1 MEENI
6 KKHVGMVVEEGG
18 QILIA
23 FRPETIKF
31 ISDTLQITEGDV
43 VLIEEGED
51 ADSSDPTIFIN
62 KLK

>member
-1 MEENI
+1 MEENL

-43 VLIEEGED
+43 VLIESGEEMD
-51 ADSSDPTIFIN
+51 TNDPTIYIN

>member
-1 MEENI
+1 MEENL
-6 KKHVGMVVEEGG
+6 KQHVGMVVEEGG

-31 ISDTLQITEGDV
+31 ISDTLNITDGDV
-43 VLIEEGED
+43 VLIEDGETMETN
-51 ADSSDPTIFIN
+51 DPTIYIN

>member
-1 MEENI
+1 VEENL
-6 KKHVGMVVEEGG
+6 KQHVGMVVEEGG

-31 ISDTLQITEGDV
+31 ISDTLNITDGDV
-43 VLIEEGED
+43 VLIEKSED
-51 ADSSDPTIFIN
+51 LDMEAPSIVIN

>member
-1 MEENI
+1 MEENL

-31 ISDTLQITEGDV
+31 ISETLQITEGDV

>member
-1 MEENI
+1 MEENL

-43 VLIEEGED
+43 VLIEDGETMETN
-51 ADSSDPTIFIN
+51 DPTIYIN

>member
-1 MEENI
+1 VEENL

-31 ISDTLQITEGDV
+31 ISETLKITEGDV
-43 VLIEEGED
+43 VLIESGEEMD
-51 ADSSDPTIFIN
+51 TNDPTIYIN

>member
-1 MEENI
+1 MEENL

-31 ISDTLQITEGDV
+31 ISETLQITEGDV
-43 VLIEEGED
+43 VLIEDGETMETN
-51 ADSSDPTIFIN
+51 DPTIYIN

>member
-1 MEENI
+1 MEENL

-31 ISDTLQITEGDV
+31 ISETLQITEGDV
-43 VLIEEGED
+43 VLIESGDEMD
-51 ADSSDPTIFIN
+51 TNDPTIYIN

>member
-1 MEENI
+1 VEENL

>member
-1 MEENI
+1 VEENL

-43 VLIEEGED
+43 VLIEDGETMETN
-51 ADSSDPTIFIN
+51 DPTIYIN

>member
-1 MEENI
+1 MEENL

>member
-1 MEENI
+1 VEENL

-31 ISDTLQITEGDV
+31 ISETLQITEGDV
-43 VLIEEGED
+43 VLIESGEEMD
-51 ADSSDPTIFIN
+51 TNDPTIYIN

>member
-1 MEENI
+1 MEENL
-6 KKHVGMVVEEGG
+6 KKHLGMVVEESG

-43 VLIEEGED
+43 VLIESGEEMD
-51 ADSSDPTIFIN
+51 TNDPTIYIN

>member
-1 MEENI
+1 VEENL

-31 ISDTLQITEGDV
+31 ISETLQITEGDV

>member
-1 MEENI
+1 MEENL
-6 KKHVGMVVEEGG
+6 KKHLGMVVEESG

-43 VLIEEGED
+43 VLIEDGVD
-51 ADSSDPTIFIN
+51 MDTNDPTIYIN

>member
-1 MEENI
+1 MEENL

-31 ISDTLQITEGDV
+31 ISETLQITEGDV
-43 VLIEEGED
+43 VLIEKGED

>member
-1 MEENI
+1 MEENL
-6 KKHVGMVVEEGG
+6 KKHVGMVVEESG

>member
-1 MEENI
+1 MEENL

-31 ISDTLQITEGDV
+31 ISDTLNITDGDV
-43 VLIEEGED
+43 VLIEDGETMETN
-51 ADSSDPTIFIN
+51 DPTIYIN

>member
-1 MEENI
+1 MEENL
-6 KKHVGMVVEEGG
+6 KKHVGMVVEESG

-43 VLIEEGED
+43 VLIESGEEMD
-51 ADSSDPTIFIN
+51 TNDPTIYIN

>member
-1 MEENI
+1 VEENL
-6 KKHVGMVVEEGG
+6 KQHVGMVVEEGG

-31 ISDTLQITEGDV
+31 ISDTLNITDGDV
-43 VLIEEGED
+43 VLIEDGETMETN
-51 ADSSDPTIFIN
+51 DPTIYIN

>member
-1 MEENI
+1 
-6 KKHVGMVVEEGG
+6 MVVEEGG

-31 ISDTLQITEGDV
+31 ISETLQITEGDV

>member
-1 MEENI
+1 MEENL
-6 KKHVGMVVEEGG
+6 KKHLGMVVEESG

-43 VLIEEGED
+43 VLIEESED
-51 ADSSDPTIFIN
+51 AETSDQAIFIT

>member
-1 MEENI
+1 VEENL

-31 ISDTLQITEGDV
+31 IADTLQITEGDV
-43 VLIEEGED
+43 VLIEDGETMETN
-51 ADSSDPTIFIN
+51 DPTIYIN

>member
-1 MEENI
+1 MEENL

-31 ISDTLQITEGDV
+31 ISETLQITGGDV

>member
-1 MEENI
+1 MEENL
-6 KKHVGMVVEEGG
+6 KKHVGMVVEESG

-43 VLIEEGED
+43 VLIEEGENVET
-51 ADSSDPTIFIN
+51 SDPTIYIN

>member
-1 MEENI
+1 VEENL

-31 ISDTLQITEGDV
+31 ISETLQITEGDV
-43 VLIEEGED
+43 VLIEDGETMETN
-51 ADSSDPTIFIN
+51 DPTIYIN

>member
-1 MEENI
+1 MEENL

-31 ISDTLQITEGDV
+31 ISETLQITEGDV
-43 VLIEEGED
+43 VLIESGEEMD
-51 ADSSDPTIFIN
+51 TNDPTIYIN